1 MLAPDS
7 DAILVDLLHEARR
20 GSAEALGQC
29 FQSCRSYLL
38 SLARHELHATL
49 RAKVDAADLVQE
61 TFIEA
66 MRDFA
71 AFRGESEPQ
80 LLSWLRGILRHN
92 LSDLTRRFEAYCRS
106 LSHEVRLPDQLPCT
120 RSPHTSTNRNRTVC
134 EQLIAQEQGRAL
146 ERAMQRLPPSHR
158 KALQL
163 RYGERCSFAEIG
175 DCLERSP
182 EAVRK
187 LLRRALQRL
196 RQDLRTHGD
205 S

>member
-1 MLAPDS
+1 MLAPHT
-7 DAILVDLLHEARR
+7 DAILVDLLREARM

-29 FQSCRSYLL
+29 FQSCRNYLL
-38 SLARHELHATL
+38 TLARQELHATL

-71 AFRGESEPQ
+71 AFRGDSEPQ
-80 LLSWLRGILRHN
+80 LLGWLRGILRHN
-92 LSDLTRRFEAYCRS
+92 LSDLARRFEAYCRS

-120 RSPHTSTNRNRTVC
+120 LRPSTSANVGRTIC
-134 EQLIAQEQGRAL
+134 EQLIAREQGVAL
-146 ERAMQRLPPSHR
+146 ERAVQRLPALQR
-158 KALQL
+158 KVLQL

-175 DCLERSP
+175 DCLRRSP

-187 LLRRALQRL
+187 LLCRALRRL
-196 RQDLRTHGD
+196 RRVMRTHGD
-205 S
+205 G